1 MKTNTN
7 TETENETDVTGR
19 GDELKPAEN
28 LKDAAEVLEAQNL
41 HSIANQAKKKA
52 RKIVGKELNELD
64 GFPNSNPPQ

>member
-1 MKTNTN
+1 MKNNTN

-28 LKDAAEVLEAQNL
+28 LKDAAEVLEGQNL
-41 HSIANQAKKKA
+41 YSIANQAKKKA

-64 GFPNSNPPQ
+64 GFPISEPK